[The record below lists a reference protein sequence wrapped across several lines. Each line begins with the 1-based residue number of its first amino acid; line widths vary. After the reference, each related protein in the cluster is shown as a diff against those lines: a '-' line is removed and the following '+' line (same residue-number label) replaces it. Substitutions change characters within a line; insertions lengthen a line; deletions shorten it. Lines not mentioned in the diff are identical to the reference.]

1 MEDIHFFSIIARKL
15 LFFGK
20 NISKAKDE
28 NQNYE
33 GCQSVSNRY
42 KNLIV
47 ICHKNHQMK
56 GTLTFY
62 AISYL
67 VKQLELKEVK
77 NANLQTQI
85 LESTR
90 YRDLLSNL
98 QAGAKEGSIN
108 AIQALPHL
116 TLDREVVEEIVG
128 TLLDHLKSN
137 RDPQIQL
144 AALASLNSLNLNDNL
159 TLLLPK
165 KKEEI
170 VTITSSLI
178 DSGRIR
184 DLIVRDNAAKL
195 LVALSKKLLKSY

>member
-1 MEDIHFFSIIARKL
+1 VKEQID
-15 LFFGK
+15 
-20 NISKAKDE
+20 
-28 NQNYE
+28 QNYPA
-33 GCQSVSNRY
+33 CQNVSDSY
-42 KNLIV
+42 KNLIF
-47 ICHKNHQMK
+47 ICHEGHQME
-56 GTLTFY
+56 GLTFY
-62 AISYL
+62 AISYM

-85 LESTR
+85 VISTT
-90 YRDLLSNL
+90 DLLSNL
-98 QAGAKEGSIN
+98 RAGAKEGSIN

-116 TLDREVVEEIVG
+116 NLDRKAVGEIVG

-144 AALASLNSLNLNDNL
+144 AALATLNSLNLNDNL

-184 DLIVRDNAAKL
+184 DPIVRDNAAKL
-195 LVALSKKLLKSY
+195 LVTISKKLLSFRPTFT